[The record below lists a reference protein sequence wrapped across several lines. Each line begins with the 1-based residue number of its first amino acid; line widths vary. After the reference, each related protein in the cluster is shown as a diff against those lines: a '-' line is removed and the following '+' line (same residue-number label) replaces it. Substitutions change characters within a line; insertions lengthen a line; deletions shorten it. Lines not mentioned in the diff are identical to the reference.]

1 MNESANR
8 NSDDEDADVLPT
20 FAEEVRRIN
29 VNVPHSMYQ
38 KLLVY
43 TKEDGISL
51 RNLIYELLKDY
62 MIRKSG
68 GKQDSGTGSVY

>member
-1 MNESANR
+1 MNESSSRA
-8 NSDDEDADVLPT
+8 SDDEDSGVLPT

-38 KLLVY
+38 KLLVH
-43 TKEDGISL
+43 TKEDNVSL

-62 MIRKSG
+62 LIRKSG
-68 GKQDSGTGSVY
+68 GKNPGETGSVY